1 MREENEFADVTLV
14 EQHEERIQ
22 EEERSVR
29 GNKKYLA
36 DVTLVYEES

>member
-1 MREENEFADVTLV
+1 MIEE
-14 EQHEERIQ
+14 IQ
-22 EEERSVR
+22 EEERELR

>member
-1 MREENEFADVTLV
+1 MKEK
-14 EQHEERIQ
+14 IQ